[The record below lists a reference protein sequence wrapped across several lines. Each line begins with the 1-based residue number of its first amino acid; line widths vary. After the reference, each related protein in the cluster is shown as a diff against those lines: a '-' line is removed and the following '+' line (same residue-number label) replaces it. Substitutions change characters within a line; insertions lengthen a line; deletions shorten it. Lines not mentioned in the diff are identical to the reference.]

1 MEPFPDGGRTAS
13 AAPDA
18 PAAPPPATAP
28 VAGFRPRVHGKYLY
42 AGDDR
47 LLVRGV
53 SYGAFE
59 PDRDGREYHDLETI
73 ERDFAAMAENAVTVV
88 RIPHTT
94 PPVELLDVAGRHGL
108 RVMVGLSAEQY
119 VGYLIDRKG
128 APDVAAVVREKVRT
142 VAGHPALLAYGLGN
156 EIPAPM
162 ARWIGREAIERY
174 LERLYDTV
182 KDEDPDGL
190 VTYVNYPSTE
200 YLQLPFLDFV
210 SFNVYL
216 ERRERL
222 AAYLPRLH
230 NLAGDRPLVL
240 TELGLDAYR
249 NGEEA
254 QAASLRWQL
263 EEAYEAGCAGT
274 VVFAWTDEWFRAG
287 EHVDDWEF
295 GLTRRDRSPK
305 PALDVVRDAYSSP
318 IAAPAGGWPSVSVVV
333 CTYNGGRTIGET
345 LAALGRLDYPDYEV
359 VVVDDGS
366 TDGGAECA
374 LEHGFQLVRSENAG
388 LSNARNLGLAHARG
402 ELVAY
407 IDDDAYPEPDW
418 LTHLALA
425 FARSD
430 HVAIGGPN
438 IPPDGDG
445 AVAECVAHAP
455 GGPAHVL
462 LSDVEAEHIPGCNM
476 AFRRAAL
483 EAVGGFDP
491 EFRIAGDDVDL
502 CWRLQ
507 ERGWTLGFSPA
518 AVVWHHRRNSV
529 RAYLRQQRNYGRAE
543 ALLER
548 KWPDKYSSLGHVR
561 WHGRVYGS
569 GFMQSLRTARVY
581 HGRWG
586 LAPFQGLYA
595 KQPGLLRS
603 LPSMP
608 EWYLALAVLAAM
620 SLLSPAWTP
629 LLVAVPLLAAM
640 VLISIVQVWPAV
652 RRIRFH
658 ASSRRDRLRR
668 RALTELLFLAQ
679 PAVRLTGRLSLGLA
693 PWRRRA
699 PIRLRWPR
707 RETFSV
713 WCEEWVE
720 PEERLAQLEQ
730 ALIRA
735 GQAVGHGGPYDRWDL
750 EIRVGLLGG
759 ARLRTAIEDH
769 GAGTQLVR
777 FEVRPRWA
785 LASALTALALALIAG
800 SAAEDAAWLAFALLA
815 GGAAAIAA
823 GVVLAPAAAVAL
835 AGRVARE
842 VTTDVIPRWGGHPP
856 AFARVREPRVPD
868 LHR

>member
-1 MEPFPDGGRTAS
+1 MGPFSHSGGDAS
-13 AAPDA
+13 PSSNPRAAADTG
-18 PAAPPPATAP
+18 APPASSN
-28 VAGFRPRVHGKYLY
+28 RPRVHGKYLC
-42 AGDDR
+42 AGRDR
-47 LLVRGV
+47 LPVLGV
-53 SYGAFE
+53 SYGAFA
-59 PDRDGREYHDLETI
+59 PDADGREYHDLGTI
-73 ERDFAAMAENAVTVV
+73 DRDFATMAANAVTVV

-94 PPVELLDVAGRHGL
+94 PPVELLDAADRHGL

-119 VGYLIDRKG
+119 VGYLIDRES
-128 APDVAAVVREKVRT
+128 APDIEAIVRGKVRT

-156 EIPAPM
+156 EIPASM
-162 ARWIGREAIERY
+162 ARWIGRREIERY
-174 LERLYDTV
+174 LERLFEAV
-182 KDEDPDGL
+182 KDEDPEGL

-254 QAASLRWQL
+254 QAESLRWQL
-263 EEAYEAGCAGT
+263 EEAFEGGCAGT
-274 VVFAWTDEWFRAG
+274 VVFSWTDEWFRAG
-287 EHVDDWEF
+287 EQVDDWEF
-295 GLTRRDRSPK
+295 GLTLRDRSPK
-305 PALDVVRDAYSSP
+305 PALDVVREAYSSP
-318 IAAPAGGWPSVSVVV
+318 IAAPPGGWPTVSVVV
-333 CTYNGGRTIGET
+333 CTYNGGRTIGESLEA
-345 LAALGRLDYPDYEV
+345 LARLDYPDYEV
-359 VVVDDGS
+359 IVVDDGS
-366 TDGGAECA
+366 TDGGAARA
-374 LEHGFQLVRSENAG
+374 LEHGFELVRSENAG
-388 LSNARNLGLAHARG
+388 LSNARNLGLAHAAG

-407 IDDDAYPEPDW
+407 LDDDAYPEPDW

-430 HVAIGGPN
+430 HVGIGGPN

-445 AVAECVAHAP
+445 AVAECVSHSP

-518 AVVWHHRRNSV
+518 AVVWHHRRNSA

-581 HGRWG
+581 HGSWG

-595 KQPGLLRS
+595 SEPGILRS

-620 SLLSPAWTP
+620 SLLAPAWTP
-629 LLVAVPLLAAM
+629 LLGAVPLLAAM
-640 VLISIVQVWPAV
+640 VLISVVQVWPTV
-652 RRIRFH
+652 RRIRFG
-658 ASSRRDRLRR
+658 ASTRRGVLGRR
-668 RALTELLFLAQ
+668 VLTELLFLAQ
-679 PAVRLTGRLSLGLA
+679 PAVRLAGRLSLGLA

-699 PIRLRWPR
+699 PVALRWPR
-707 RETFSV
+707 RETFAV
-713 WCEEWVE
+713 WCEEWIA
-720 PEERLAQLEQ
+720 PEERLEQLEQ

-759 ARLRTAIEDH
+759 ARLRSAIEDH

-785 LASALTALALALIAG
+785 LSSALAVAALAVFAG
-800 SAAEDAAWLAFALLA
+800 SAAEDAAWWAFALLA
-815 GGAAAIAA
+815 AGAVAIVV
-823 GVVLAPAAAVAL
+823 GVVVVPASAVAL

-842 VTTDVIPRWGGHPP
+842 VTSDGLPRWGGRTPE
-856 AFARVREPRVPD
+856 FARRREPRVPD
-868 LHR
+868 LRP

>member
-1 MEPFPDGGRTAS
+1 MEPYPDGDRDAPPLQTS
-13 AAPDA
+13 AAPLTI
-18 PAAPPPATAP
+18 AAAA
-28 VAGFRPRVHGKYLY
+28 VRPRVHGKYLY

-59 PDRDGREYHDLETI
+59 PDPDGREYQDLETI
-73 ERDFAAMAENAVTVV
+73 ERDFAAMAANAVTVV

-94 PPVELLDVAGRHGL
+94 PPVELLDAAGRHGL

-119 VGYLIDRKG
+119 VGYLIDRES
-128 APDVAAVVREKVRT
+128 APDVAAIVREKVQT

-174 LERLYDTV
+174 LSRLYDTV

-254 QAASLRWQL
+254 QAESLRWQL
-263 EEAYEAGCAGT
+263 DEAYEAGCAGT

-287 EHVDDWEF
+287 EHVEDWEF

-305 PALDVVRDAYSSP
+305 PALDVVREAYSAP
-318 IAAPAGGWPSVSVVV
+318 IAAPAEGWPRVSVVV
-333 CTYNGGRTIGET
+333 CTYNGGRTIAET
-345 LAALGRLDYPDYEV
+345 LAALARLDYPDYEV
-359 VVVDDGS
+359 IVVDDGS
-366 TDGGAECA
+366 TDGGAGCA
-374 LEHGFQLVRSENAG
+374 LDHGFQLVRSENAG
-388 LSNARNLGLAHARG
+388 LSNARNLGLAHADG

-407 IDDDAYPEPDW
+407 VDDDAYPEPDW

-476 AFRRAAL
+476 AFRRSAL
-483 EAVGGFDP
+483 VAVGGFDP

-507 ERGWTLGFSPA
+507 ERGWKLGFSPA

-595 KQPGLLRS
+595 PQPGLLRS

-640 VLISIVQVWPAV
+640 VLISILQVWPAV
-652 RRIRFH
+652 RRIRFP
-658 ASSRRDRLRR
+658 ASSRRGRAGR

-707 RETFSV
+707 RETFAI

-735 GQAVGHGGPYDRWDL
+735 GQAVAHGGPYDRWDL

-759 ARLRTAIEDH
+759 ARLRSAIEDH

-785 LASALTALALALIAG
+785 LASALAALALALIAG
-800 SAAEDAAWLAFALLA
+800 SAAEDAAWFAFALLA
-815 GGAAAIAA
+815 GGAAAIAV
-823 GVVLAPAAAVAL
+823 GVVLVPAAAVAL
-835 AGRVARE
+835 AGRVARAASS
-842 VTTDVIPRWGGHPP
+842 DVIPRWGGHAP
-856 AFARVREPRVPD
+856 AFARVREPRVHD